1 MLRLM
6 EKQLLIF
13 DLDGTL
19 VDSRADLAT
28 GINLMRAHY
37 GVPPLSVEIIEGFVG
52 DGIRKLV
59 ERSLQ
64 GADVNLEEA
73 LALDKKF
80 YAEHMLDETA
90 LYPGVTDGLKK
101 LAAAGHAL
109 AVLSNKPGNP
119 SRTILNHL
127 NVGGLFFRIIGGG
140 DVPNLKPSPDGIFAL
155 LEESGAQ
162 PEDVWMI
169 GDHHTDLEVAHNAGV
184 KSGFVTYG
192 IGHSGE
198 FTADQVWN
206 GFEEVVRF
214 FTANKH
220 E

>member
-6 EKQLLIF
+6 KKQLLIF

-19 VDSRADLAT
+19 ADTRADLAT
-28 GINLMRAHY
+28 GINQMRAHY
-37 GVPPLSVEIIEGFVG
+37 DLTPFDLETVTGYIG

-64 GADVNLEEA
+64 GADVDVDEA

-90 LYPGVTDGLKK
+90 LYSGVEAGLQK
-101 LAAAGHAL
+101 LSVAGHTL

-119 SRTILNHL
+119 SRILLDHL
-127 NVGGLFFRIIGGG
+127 GLGGLFSRIIGGG
-140 DVPNLKPSPDGIFAL
+140 DVPNLKPSPDGIAAL
-155 LEESGAQ
+155 IEEFGAGS
-162 PEDVWMI
+162 ENVWMI

-192 IGHSGE
+192 IGHPGE
-198 FTADQVWN
+198 FVADQVWN
-206 GFEEVVRF
+206 GFEELTAF
-214 FTANKH
+214 FTA
-220 E
+220 

>member
-1 MLRLM
+1 MQ
-6 EKQLLIF
+6 KQLLIF

-19 VDSRADLAT
+19 ADSRADLAT

-37 GVPPLSVEIIEGFVG
+37 GLPQLPIATIEGYVG

-64 GADVNLEEA
+64 GVDVDFEEA

-80 YAEHMLDETA
+80 YAEHMLDQTA
-90 LYPGVTDGLKK
+90 LYSGVEEGLEK
-101 LAAAGHAL
+101 LADTGHTL
-109 AVLSNKPGNP
+109 AVLSNKPGDP
-119 SRTILNHL
+119 SRKILKYL
-127 NVGGLFFRIIGGG
+127 GVDELFFRIIGGG
-140 DVPNLKPSPDGIFAL
+140 DVPNLKPAPDGIL
-155 LEESGAQ
+155 VLMEESGTP

-169 GDHHTDLEVAHNAGV
+169 GDHHTDLEVAHNAGI

-192 IGHSGE
+192 IGNPGK

-206 GFEEVVRF
+206 GFEELVVF
-214 FTANKH
+214 FAN
-220 E
+220 